1 MLVLPFRDE
10 IKNHVLS
17 VKKQGVIF
25 DEIVKYNGGIH
36 IKSEEEKKISLT
48 IWAAMSRCFC
58 L

>member
-25 DEIVKYNGGIH
+25 DEIVNITAAYILIGRR
-36 IKSEEEKKISLT
+36 EKDISYDNQ
-48 IWAAMSRCFC
+48 
-58 L
+58 